1 MELDF
6 QEWALAAIVAI
17 TLVALIGFFFTKGS
31 GFGGYSTSTL
41 LLLLVVGLSGILLT
55 AGHLPGPVFANIFF
69 AVIGFAGGLFAGREA
84 ASRKRGGPEPP
95 ASGGE
100 ARDGLG
106 LQA

>member
-41 LLLLVVGLSGILLT
+41 LLAAPWSG
-55 AGHLPGPVFANIFF
+55 
-69 AVIGFAGGLFAGREA
+69 
-84 ASRKRGGPEPP
+84 
-95 ASGGE
+95 
-100 ARDGLG
+100 
-106 LQA
+106 